1 MNLGKNNVEE
11 IWQGDCLNLIEKIP
25 DNHIHL
31 IITSP
36 PYFNAKKYSHWS
48 DYQSYLNWCQQWID
62 KRFRILQKGRIL
74 CINTSSVIEARTNRN
89 SRSRRYNIPA
99 DIYALCKNFWFCEEL
114 IWEKPEGA
122 ATNRN
127 QRFSLDRHPLQ
138 WRANPTTERI
148 LVMQKPI
155 NCLNDKII
163 KSNQPYRIE
172 GKFDRGEVW
181 RINPITKSQHPA
193 PFPLDIPEKLI
204 KYYSWPND
212 LVFDPFAGSGT
223 TLVSAKNLNRQFI
236 GIENEKE
243 YYDICLERLK

>member
-1 MNLGKNNVEE
+1 MTQE
-11 IWQGDCLNLIEKIP
+11 ILHGDCLDLMTQISDKTIN
-25 DNHIHL
+25 L

-36 PYFNAKKYSHWS
+36 PYFNAKKYSSWP
-48 DYQSYLNWCQQWID
+48 DYTSYLNWCQIWINEC
-62 KRFRILQKGRIL
+62 FRILQDGRML
-74 CINTSSVIEARTNRN
+74 CINTSSVIEARVGRQF
-89 SRSRRYNIPA
+89 RSKRYNIPA
-99 DIYALCKNFWFCEEL
+99 DIYSLCKNFWFCEEI

-122 ATNRN
+122 AINRN

-163 KSNQPYRIE
+163 KSNQPHRIE

-181 RINPITKSQHPA
+181 KINPVTKSQHPA

-204 KYYSWPND
+204 NYYSWPND
-212 LVFDPFAGSGT
+212 IVFDLFAGSGT
-223 TLVSAKNLNRQFI
+223 TLVAAKNLNRQFI
-236 GIENEKE
+236 GIEKEKE
-243 YYDICLERLK
+243 YYDICVERLK